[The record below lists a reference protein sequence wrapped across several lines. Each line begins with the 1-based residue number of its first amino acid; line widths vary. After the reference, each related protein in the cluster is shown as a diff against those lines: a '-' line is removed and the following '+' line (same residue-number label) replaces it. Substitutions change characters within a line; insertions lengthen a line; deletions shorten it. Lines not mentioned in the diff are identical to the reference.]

1 VQGVGFRM
9 FAVAEATRLGLRG
22 WARNLPTGQVEV
34 LCAGSPAAMD
44 EFLTLLERGPAMA
57 EVTEFVVSESGPEPF
72 LTAFGER
79 R

>member
-34 LCAGSPAAMD
+34 VCAGAAAAVD
-44 EFLTLLERGPAMA
+44 EFLALLERGPAMA
-57 EVTEFVVSESGPEPF
+57 DVTEFVVSEAGPEP
-72 LTAFGER
+72 LPRAFGER
-79 R
+79 G